1 MHLSGEGF
9 RNDFRNQRAG
19 HLGCDGRARYFAHS
33 NRDSEFDLTDLIT
46 NKNKVD
52 NAKFCQIG
60 AFFISSWVVF
70 YMTLKNALTEWA
82 FGLYMASWVG
92 ARAISLIAAMRTKK
106 EEPAP

>member
-1 MHLSGEGF
+1 MTFEINVPAILVVMV
-9 RNDFRNQRAG
+9 A
-19 HLGCDGRARYFAHS
+19 LGIAASLYFAHS